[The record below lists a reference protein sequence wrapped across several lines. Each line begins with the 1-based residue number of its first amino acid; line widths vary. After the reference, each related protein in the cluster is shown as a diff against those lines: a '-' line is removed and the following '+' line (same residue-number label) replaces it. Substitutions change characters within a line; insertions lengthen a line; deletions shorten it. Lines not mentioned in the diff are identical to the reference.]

1 MGDVSGP
8 AGGRGG
14 GQAGREDDV
23 DTGGARAKAR
33 DAVTLERAV
42 VGVPGGCVDDP
53 EPLQS
58 DTSQSEGQ

>member
-8 AGGRGG
+8 AGGRGV

-23 DTGGARAKAR
+23 DTGGARAQAC

-42 VGVPGGCVDDP
+42 MGVPGGRVDNP